1 MAASLIFGKNSHRRQ
16 TCKDSNARLR
26 CAVRT
31 VMVPA
36 IKMNPEQ
43 GRAEKAVL
51 RHVSDL
57 PRFGRCCGP
66 PSCERRAALHWFD
79 SHDGKSLIGVRV
91 DDQAE
96 SSGKPEFRQKVRHG
110 LDAVHGFNAAEFDP
124 GCPRQLAIVPENP
137 QHGFGVV
144 RRMCGSKSMFAFAY
158 SQAAP
163 GVRVDNGTGFSP
175 KRDTDRGQYC
185 GRFSSPGSFA
195 EPRALI
201 ARRPRRSRSEI
212 HRPTG
217 RYDPP
222 TVMESGPCSTVF
234 RCRRTVPKMHGGS
247 GRLAAD
253 RSRVCTRARDSGP
266 VRVSG

>member
-1 MAASLIFGKNSHRRQ
+1 MGSSALPIGGAAVDNNQNPSCHSDVVLEHYRRVAASLIFGKNSHRRQ

-66 PSCERRAALHWFD
+66 PSWERRAALHWFD

-96 SSGKPEFRQKVRHG
+96 SSGNPEFRQKVRHG
-110 LDAVHGFNAAEFDP
+110 LNAVHGFNAAEFDP

-144 RRMCGSKSMFAFAY
+144 RRMCGSSH
-158 SQAAP
+158 
-163 GVRVDNGTGFSP
+163 VRLCLF
-175 KRDTDRGQYC
+175 
-185 GRFSSPGSFA
+185 
-195 EPRALI
+195 
-201 ARRPRRSRSEI
+201 
-212 HRPTG
+212 TG
-217 RYDPP
+217 RARC
-222 TVMESGPCSTVF
+222 PC
-234 RCRRTVPKMHGGS
+234 G
-247 GRLAAD
+247 
-253 RSRVCTRARDSGP
+253 
-266 VRVSG
+266 

>member
-1 MAASLIFGKNSHRRQ
+1 
-16 TCKDSNARLR
+16 
-26 CAVRT
+26 
-31 VMVPA
+31 MVPA

-144 RRMCGSKSMFAFAY
+144 RRMCGSSLCSPLPIHRPRPVSVWITALGSLLSAT
-158 SQAAP
+158 QIGVNTAA
-163 GVRVDNGTGFSP
+163 V
-175 KRDTDRGQYC
+175 
-185 GRFSSPGSFA
+185 FSSPGSFA

-253 RSRVCTRARDSGP
+253 RSRVCTRALGIA
-266 VRVSG
+266 GL